1 MSLAYWYNNTKTEIN
16 DFGFY
21 GGLKSSIKSLNRGLK
36 ARATWAMYP
45 DINETNV
52 LNHDWDGL
60 IVLDACRPD
69 YLEMVADEYA
79 FIPQHVPRTYSNASW
94 SQQWYQ
100 RTFTDD
106 YVDTVA
112 DIGLVTS
119 NPFAD
124 GFVDERYGIQD
135 TDFYHF
141 AQIYD
146 ENTGQVNPEVMTDQT
161 LNEIREH
168 DIDTFITH
176 YMQPHE
182 PYRKLDKTES
192 GNYSLWPRIY
202 SGKISPKEAK
212 MIYLDNI
219 RWVLDEIADLIENV
233 SGTIIITA
241 DHAELLGEYGMW
253 GHPRK
258 CHIPKLR
265 TVPWIQIEAG
275 EVNKTRDTDN
285 TEPLENDQ
293 LDRDEMLSALGY
305 K

>member
-1 MSLAYWYNNTKTEIN
+1 MGLKYWYTNTKTEIK
-16 DFGFY
+16 DFGIY
-21 GGLKSSIKSLNRGLK
+21 GGLKSSAKSFTRGLK
-36 ARATWAMYP
+36 ARATWAIYP

-52 LNHDWDGL
+52 LDYTWDGL
-60 IVLDACRPD
+60 IILDTCRPD
-69 YLEMVADEYA
+69 YLEMVADEYE
-79 FIPQHVPRTYSNASW
+79 FIPEHVPRIYSNASW

-100 RTFTDD
+100 RTFTES
-106 YVDTVA
+106 YADTVS
-112 DIGLVTS
+112 DIGLITS

-124 GFVDERYGIQD
+124 GFTDDRYDIQK

-141 AQIYD
+141 KQIYD
-146 ENTGQVNPEVMTDQT
+146 EDTGQVKPSIMTDQT

-168 DIDTFITH
+168 DIDKFITH

-182 PYRKLDKTES
+182 PYRKLDKTKS

-202 SGKISPKEAK
+202 SGEINPEEAR

-233 SGTIIITA
+233 SGNIVITA

-265 TVPWIQIEAG
+265 TVPWIQINAG
-275 EVNKTRDTDN
+275 DTKKTRK
-285 TEPLENDQ
+285 TENIDPIERNH
-293 LDRDEMLSALGY
+293 LDREEMLSALGY